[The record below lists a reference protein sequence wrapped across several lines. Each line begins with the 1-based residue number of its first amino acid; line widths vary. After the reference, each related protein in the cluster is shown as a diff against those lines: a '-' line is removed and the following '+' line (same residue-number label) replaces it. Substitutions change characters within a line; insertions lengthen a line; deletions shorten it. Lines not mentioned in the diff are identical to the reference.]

1 MAKKDKKPEKK
12 RKDREPGLVLES
24 TQMLSPVLG
33 IKDGIVITKDHDY
46 VQILEIDP
54 INFHLF
60 PENEQDAIAD
70 TFGAAI
76 AAFPNR
82 FQIKILSRKANA
94 EDHVKDYLAAKEK
107 EPNEKCRQ
115 MQDESIAKIRERTAN
130 SVSKRFFLA
139 HAYEYKGGLRRPE
152 WHEISTE
159 LNMASFQIAQHL
171 ARKPCLN
178 TLSAPIG
185 SSDAQYDALYQCMCR
200 AEAETKPLEDRINEV
215 IFRYASAGKLSDDNA
230 YIHENEFLAPKYV
243 DPSSSKYIII
253 DGKYIAYGY
262 IEGRSYPNAAYS
274 GWLQQ
279 LVDLGEGIDVDI
291 FVQKRDSET
300 VAREITYSMQLN
312 NSNLLH
318 KSDTSADLDKL
329 SEKLESAEY
338 IRSGIASR
346 QNLLDFSI
354 MLTIVADTPAQ
365 LRWRLR
371 DVKHRLSTSS
381 LKFVPLHY
389 RHLQGYLAS
398 IPLCTQNLNFM
409 KKAKRNVLN
418 RDFGSAYPFVSFEVN
433 DRGGFMLGIN
443 RMNLSPIFLNLFDRN
458 TYSDGN
464 VILLGPPGTGKTY
477 CLQTTALA
485 LRQLGV
491 QVIIIVPYKG
501 YEYRAACEAV
511 GGQFISLA
519 PGSAHNINIMEIRRY
534 DTTVKEALEG
544 GKDALGSKL
553 AAKIQQLH
561 AFFSLLHPEINYL
574 EKADLDEAA
583 RRTYKRF
590 GISESNKSLLDPAN
604 PGKYKPMPILG
615 DLYQTLCDPE
625 FKNSAGLKAVLARFV
640 SGSAKSFNGPTNVNL
655 NNPYIVIDI
664 SEMPKELVPM
674 GTFLANDYAIDCI
687 RTDNTKRKA
696 ILNDEISRMIGIA
709 GSEPAAEFIL
719 QNCKLVRGYN
729 AIVVNATQD
738 TNDFFALKDGVYG
751 RGIIANSKIKL
762 ILRQE
767 PQEART
773 VQDVLDL
780 SDEETANLPYYEP
793 GEGLLVANRNHVEI
807 KVLASPLEDE
817 LINSDPEHIKAR
829 LIKKGIIS

>member
-1 MAKKDKKPEKK
+1 MAKEKN
-12 RKDREPGLVLES
+12 RLDVAPGLVLES
-24 TQMLSPVLG
+24 TQMLSPILG
-33 IKDGIVITKDHDY
+33 IHDGIVITKEHDY
-46 VQILEIDP
+46 VQILEFDP

-70 TFGAAI
+70 AFGAAL

-94 EDHVKDYLAAKEK
+94 ESHIKDYQQAYEK
-107 EPNEKCRQ
+107 ETNEKCRQ
-115 MQDESIAKIRERTAN
+115 MQLESIRKIQERTEN
-130 SVSKRFFLA
+130 SVSKRFFVA
-139 HAYEYKGGLRRPE
+139 HAYEPKGGLRRPT
-152 WHEISTE
+152 WQEIRTE
-159 LNMASFQIAQHL
+159 LVATSFQIAQHL

-185 SSDAQYDALYQCMCR
+185 DNDAQCDAIYQCMCR
-200 AEAETKPLEDRINEV
+200 AEAETKSLSERITEV
-215 IFRYASAGKLSDDNA
+215 VYRYASTGKLSDENA
-230 YIHENEFLAPKYV
+230 YIHENEFLAPKYI
-243 DPSSSKYIII
+243 DPSSSQYLIV

-262 IEGRSYPNAAYS
+262 IEGSSYPKYAYS
-274 GWLQQ
+274 GWLRQ

-291 FVQKRDSET
+291 FVQKRNTEQVS
-300 VAREITYSMQLN
+300 REITYSLQIN
-312 NSNLLH
+312 NSNMRH
-318 KSDTSADLDKL
+318 KSDASADLDKL
-329 SEKLESAEY
+329 NDKVEAAEY
-338 IRSGIASR
+338 IRAGLASR
-346 QNLLDFSI
+346 QALLDFSI
-354 MLTIVADTPAQ
+354 LLTVVADDPAT

-371 DVKHRLSTSS
+371 DIKHKLAPDN

-389 RHLQGYLAS
+389 RHLKGYLAS
-398 IPLCTQNLNFM
+398 LPLCTSHLEFM
-409 KKAKRNVLN
+409 KKAKRNVLT
-418 RDFGSAYPFVSFEVN
+418 RDFGSAYPFVSFEMN
-433 DRGGFMLGIN
+433 DAGGFMLGVN
-443 RMNLSPIFLNLFDRN
+443 RMNLSPIFLNLYDRN
-458 TYSDGN
+458 IYSDGN

-477 CLQTTALA
+477 CLQTMALA
-485 LRQLGV
+485 LRQLGA

-544 GKDALGSKL
+544 GKDALVSKL
-553 AAKIQQLH
+553 AAKIQQIH
-561 AFFSLLHPEINYL
+561 AFVSLLHPDINYL

-590 GISESNKSLLDPAN
+590 GISESNKSLLDPTN
-604 PGKYKPMPILG
+604 PGRYKPMPVLG
-615 DLYQTLCDPE
+615 DLYQTLGEPE
-625 FKNSAGLKAVLARFV
+625 FKNSAGLRAVLARFV
-640 SGSAKSFNGPTNVNL
+640 TGSAKSFNGPTNVNL
-655 NNPYIVIDI
+655 NNPYVVIDI

-674 GTFLANDYAIDCI
+674 GTFIANDYAIDCI

-729 AIVVNATQD
+729 TIVVNATQD
-738 TNDFFALKDGVYG
+738 TNDFFALRDGVYG
-751 RGIIANSKIKL
+751 RGIMANSKIKI

-767 PQEART
+767 PQEAKT
-773 VQDVLDL
+773 IQDNLDL

-807 KVLASPLEDE
+807 KVLASRLEDE
-817 LINSDPEHIKAR
+817 LINSDPEHIKDR
-829 LIKKGIIS
+829 LRRKGVIT